1 MAFRVE
7 RRASGE
13 SPAMPRRRRSV
24 FASRPSYG
32 RSAMWLE
39 PGTRRRRGR
48 GPRRFV
54 GPLLAVLALAAAGGA
69 VAYVVPGLRSADP
82 RRSVAQK
89 FAAAWAKGDRRAMW
103 QLVDADTRKA
113 YPLKRFSATYRAA
126 ERAATVAAVRTG
138 PVRKARGDR
147 LVVPVSVRTRNF
159 GTLRG
164 DVVLPVVTAGDGAAI
179 RWRPFLRLPGL
190 RPGESVKRRVLA
202 RPHRAQILAA
212 DGRRLSR
219 LPQTGA
225 LVGRAPRAES
235 AGTGLQRQF
244 DARLGGRP
252 GAELRFSNRLIKRV
266 KVRRGRNVHATIRPG
281 LQRAAQQALGN
292 RLGGVAVLRPRDGS
306 VLALAGPAG
315 SAPQPPGSTFKI
327 ITLSAALQT
336 RLAKPTSTYPVRTAV
351 KLSGVLLR
359 NASNE
364 SCGGSL
370 VNAFIV
376 SCNSVFAPLG
386 AKLGAKRLV
395 AAAERFGFN
404 ERPRI
409 PAAKVSRISQPSG
422 LKDSLAVGAAA
433 IGQDR
438 DLATPLEMAR
448 VAATIAER
456 GVRAKPRIVRNDP
469 VIRHRA
475 VSARVARQ
483 VRQMMI
489 GVVQG
494 GTGTAARISGV
505 QVAGKTGTAELRPT
519 AGGPPDPK
527 NTDAWFVAF
536 APASKPRYVV
546 GVMLVGAGA
555 GGAAAAPIA
564 RRVLQSALGR

>member
-1 MAFRVE
+1 
-7 RRASGE
+7 
-13 SPAMPRRRRSV
+13 MPRRRRSV

-48 GPRRFV
+48 GPRRFLA
-54 GPLLAVLALAAAGGA
+54 PLVAVLALAAAGAA
-69 VAYVVPGLRSADP
+69 VAYIVLGPRQGDA

-89 FAAAWAKGDRRAMW
+89 FAAAWAKGDRAAMW
-103 QLVDADTRKA
+103 ALADADTRKA

-138 PVRKARGDR
+138 PVRTARGDR

-164 DVVLPVVTAGDGAAI
+164 DVVLPVLTVGKGAAV

-190 RPGESVKRRVLA
+190 RPGESVTRRILT
-202 RPHRAQILAA
+202 RPRRAAILAA
-212 DGRRLSR
+212 DGRRLDR
-219 LPQTGA
+219 IPA
-225 LVGRAPRAES
+225 AAAIVGRPPSAENPGS
-235 AGTGLQRQF
+235 GLQRRF
-244 DARLGGRP
+244 DARLGGRA
-252 GAELRFSNRLIKRV
+252 GAELRFGRRLIKRV
-266 KVRRGRNVHATIRPG
+266 KVRRGRAVHATISPG
-281 LQRAAQQALGN
+281 MQRAAQQALGN

-306 VLALAGPAG
+306 VLALAGLAVSG
-315 SAPQPPGSTFKI
+315 PQPPGSTFKI
-327 ITLSAALQT
+327 VTVSAALQNGI
-336 RLAKPTSTYPVRTAV
+336 AKPTSTYPVQTAAR
-351 KLSGVLLR
+351 LSGVLLR

-386 AKLGAKRLV
+386 AKLGARRLV

-404 ERPRI
+404 ETPRI
-409 PAAKVSRISQPSG
+409 PSAKVSRISQASA

-438 DLATPLEMAR
+438 DLATPLQMAS
-448 VAATIAER
+448 VGAAIAER
-456 GVRAKPRIVRNDP
+456 GVRAKPRIVRSDP

-475 VSARVARQ
+475 APAQVARQ
-483 VRQMMI
+483 VRTMMI
-489 GVVQG
+489 GVVRG
-494 GTGTAARISGV
+494 GTGTAAAIPGV

-536 APASKPRYVV
+536 APASNPRVVV

>member
-1 MAFRVE
+1 
-7 RRASGE
+7 
-13 SPAMPRRRRSV
+13 MPRRRRSV
-24 FASRPSYG
+24 FASRRPSYG

-39 PGTRRRRGR
+39 PGSRRRRG
-48 GPRRFV
+48 PRRWV
-54 GPLLAVLALAAAGGA
+54 GPLLAVLALAAAGAA
-69 VAYVVPGLRSADP
+69 VAYVVLGP
-82 RRSVAQK
+82 REEDKRRAVAEK
-89 FAAAWAKGDRRAMW
+89 YAAAWAKGDHRAMW
-103 QLVDADTRKA
+103 ALLDEDTKKA
-113 YPLKRFSATYRAA
+113 YPPKRFTATYRAA
-126 ERAATVAAVRTG
+126 ERAATVSAVRTG
-138 PVRKARGDR
+138 AVRDARGDR

-159 GTLRG
+159 GSLRG
-164 DVVLPVVTAGDGAAI
+164 NVVLPVVSEGDGAAI

-190 RPGESVKRRVLA
+190 RRGESVKRRVLA
-202 RPHRAQILAA
+202 RPHRAAILAA
-212 DGRRLSR
+212 DGRSLRR
-219 LPQTGA
+219 IA
-225 LVGRAPRAES
+225 AAAAIVGKPPGAES
-235 AGTGLQRQF
+235 PGSGLERRF

-252 GAELRFSNRLIKRV
+252 GAELRFGNRLIKRV

-306 VLALAGPAG
+306 VLALAGLAVSG
-315 SAPQPPGSTFKI
+315 PQPPGSTFKI
-327 ITLSAALQT
+327 ITASAALQNDI
-336 RLAKPTSTYPVRTAV
+336 AKPTSTYPVQTAAR
-351 KLSGVLLR
+351 LSGVLLR

-364 SCGGSL
+364 SCGGTL

-409 PAAKVSRISQPSG
+409 PAAKVSRISQPG
-422 LKDSLAVGAAA
+422 QLKDSLAVGAAA

-438 DLATPLEMAR
+438 DLATPLQMAS
-448 VAATIAER
+448 VGAAIAER

-469 VIRHRA
+469 VIRHR
-475 VSARVARQ
+475 VVPARVARQ
-483 VRQMMI
+483 VRTMMI
-489 GVVQG
+489 GVVRG
-494 GTGTAARISGV
+494 GTGTAARIPGV
-505 QVAGKTGTAELRPT
+505 EVAGKTGTAELRPT
-519 AGGPPDPK
+519 ANGTPDPK

>member
-1 MAFRVE
+1 
-7 RRASGE
+7 
-13 SPAMPRRRRSV
+13 MPRRRRSV

-39 PGTRRRRGR
+39 PGSRRRRG
-48 GPRRFV
+48 PRRWLGV
-54 GPLLAVLALAAAGGA
+54 LMAVLALAAAVGA
-69 VAYVVPGLRSADP
+69 VAYVVLGARKDDA
-82 RRSVAQK
+82 RKTVAQK
-89 FAAAWAKGDRRAMW
+89 WATAWAKDDKRAMW
-103 QLVDADTRKA
+103 ALLDADTKKA
-113 YPLKRFSATYRAA
+113 YPPKRFNATYRAA
-126 ERAATVAAVRTG
+126 ERAATVSAVRTG
-138 PVRKARGDR
+138 KIESRGDR
-147 LVVPVSVRTRNF
+147 LIVPVAVRTRNF
-159 GTLRG
+159 GALRG
-164 DVVLPVVTAGDGAAI
+164 NVSLPIVSVGDGAAI

-202 RPHRAQILAA
+202 RPHRAAILAA

-252 GAELRFSNRLIKRV
+252 GAELRFGNRLIKRV
-266 KVRRGRNVHATIRPG
+266 KVRRGRAVHATISGR
-281 LQRAAQQALGN
+281 LQKAAVRALGS

-306 VLALAGPAG
+306 VLALAGLAV

-327 ITLSAALQT
+327 ITASASLQNGI
-336 RLAKPTSTYPVRTAV
+336 AKPTSTYPVQTAAR
-351 KLSGVLLR
+351 LSGVLLR

-364 SCGGSL
+364 SCGGTL

-376 SCNSVFAPLG
+376 SCNSVFGPLG

-404 ERPRI
+404 ERPRV
-409 PAAKVSRISQPSG
+409 PNAKVSRISEPSK

-438 DLATPLEMAR
+438 DLATPLEMAS
-448 VAATIAER
+448 VGATIAER
-456 GVRAKPRIVRNDP
+456 GVRAKPRIARADK
-469 VIRHRA
+469 VIRHR
-475 VSARVARQ
+475 VVPARVARQ
-483 VRQMMI
+483 VRRMMI
-489 GVVQG
+489 GVVQS

-519 AGGPPDPK
+519 AGGPSDPK

>member
-1 MAFRVE
+1 
-7 RRASGE
+7 
-13 SPAMPRRRRSV
+13 MPRRRRSV

-39 PGTRRRRGR
+39 PGSRRRRG
-48 GPRRFV
+48 PRRWV
-54 GPLLAVLALAAAGGA
+54 GPLMAVLALAAACAA
-69 VAYVVPGLRSADP
+69 VAYVVLGTRKDDE
-82 RRSVAQK
+82 RRAVAEK
-89 FAAAWAKGDRRAMW
+89 YAAAWAKGDKRAMW
-103 QLVDADTRKA
+103 ALLDDDTKKA
-113 YPLKRFSATYRAA
+113 YPPKRFNATYRAA
-126 ERAATVAAVRTG
+126 ERAATVRAVRTG
-138 PVRKARGDR
+138 KVVERDDR
-147 LVVPVSVRTRNF
+147 LIVPVAVRTSNF

-164 DVVLPVVTAGDGAAI
+164 NVSLPVVSVGDGAAI

-190 RPGESVKRRVLA
+190 KPGESVKRRVRA
-202 RPHRAQILAA
+202 RPHRAAILAS

-225 LVGRAPRAES
+225 LVGKAPSAES
-235 AGTGLQRQF
+235 TGSGLQRRF
-244 DARLGGRP
+244 DERLGGRP
-252 GAELRFSNRLIKRV
+252 SAELRFGNRLIKRV
-266 KVRRGRNVHATIRPG
+266 KVRRGRAVHATIRPG
-281 LQRAAQQALGN
+281 LQRAAVQALGS

-306 VLALAGPAG
+306 VLALAGLAV

-327 ITLSAALQT
+327 ITASASLQNGI
-336 RLAKPTSTYPVRTAV
+336 AKPTSTYPVRTAAR
-351 KLSGVLLR
+351 LSGVLLR

-364 SCGGSL
+364 SCGGTL

-376 SCNSVFAPLG
+376 SCNSVFGPLG

-404 ERPRI
+404 ERPRV
-409 PAAKVSRISQPSG
+409 PNAKVSRISQPSN

-438 DLATPLEMAR
+438 DLATPLEMAS
-448 VAATIAER
+448 VGATIAER
-456 GVRAKPRIVRNDP
+456 GVRAKPRVARADK
-469 VIRHRA
+469 VIRHR
-475 VSARVARQ
+475 VVPARVARQ

-489 GVVQG
+489 GVVQS

>member
-48 GPRRFV
+48 GPRRFL
-54 GPLLAVLALAAAGGA
+54 GPLMAVLALAAAGAA
-69 VAYVVPGLRSADP
+69 VAYVVVGPGHGDP

-89 FAAAWAKGDRRAMW
+89 FAAAWTKGDRRAMW
-103 QLVDADTRKA
+103 GLIDADTQKA
-113 YPLKRFSATYRAA
+113 YPLRRFSATYRAA
-126 ERAATVAAVRTG
+126 ERAATVSAVRTG

-164 DVVLPVVTAGDGAAI
+164 DIVLPVVTVGDGAAV

-190 RPGESVKRRVLA
+190 RRGESVKRRVLS
-202 RPHRAQILAA
+202 RPHRAAILAA
-212 DGRRLSR
+212 DGRRLDR
-219 LPQTGA
+219 LA
-225 LVGRAPRAES
+225 AASAIVGKPPGAES
-235 AGTGLQRQF
+235 PGSGLQRRF

-252 GAELRFSNRLIKRV
+252 GAELRFGNRLIKRV

-306 VLALAGPAG
+306 VLALAGLAVSG
-315 SAPQPPGSTFKI
+315 PQPPGSTFKI
-327 ITLSAALQT
+327 ITASAALQNGV
-336 RLAKPTSTYPVRTAV
+336 AKPTSSYPVQTAAT
-351 KLSGVLLR
+351 LSGVLLR

-386 AKLGAKRLV
+386 ANLGAKRLV
-395 AAAERFGFN
+395 AAAERFG
-404 ERPRI
+404 
-409 PAAKVSRISQPSG
+409 
-422 LKDSLAVGAAA
+422 
-433 IGQDR
+433 
-438 DLATPLEMAR
+438 
-448 VAATIAER
+448 
-456 GVRAKPRIVRNDP
+456 
-469 VIRHRA
+469 
-475 VSARVARQ
+475 
-483 VRQMMI
+483 
-489 GVVQG
+489 
-494 GTGTAARISGV
+494 
-505 QVAGKTGTAELRPT
+505 
-519 AGGPPDPK
+519 
-527 NTDAWFVAF
+527 
-536 APASKPRYVV
+536 
-546 GVMLVGAGA
+546 
-555 GGAAAAPIA
+555 
-564 RRVLQSALGR
+564 

>member
-1 MAFRVE
+1 
-7 RRASGE
+7 
-13 SPAMPRRRRSV
+13 MPRRRRSV
-24 FASRPSYG
+24 FASPRPSYG

-39 PGTRRRRGR
+39 PGSRSRRRR
-48 GPRRFV
+48 GPRRFLA
-54 GPLLAVLALAAAGGA
+54 PLMAVLALAAAGAA
-69 VAYVVPGLRSADP
+69 VAYVVLGSRHDDT
-82 RRSVAQK
+82 RKTVAQK
-89 FAAAWAKGDRRAMW
+89 FAAAWAKGDHRAMW
-103 QLVDADTRKA
+103 ALVDDDTRKA
-113 YPLKRFSATYRAA
+113 YPLKRFNATYRAA

-138 PVRKARGDR
+138 PVREARGDR
-147 LVVPVSVRTRNF
+147 LVVPVSVRTRDF
-159 GTLRG
+159 GRLRG
-164 DVVLPVVTAGDGAAI
+164 NVALPIVSVGDGAAV

-190 RPGESVKRRVLA
+190 RPGESVKRRVRS
-202 RPHRAQILAA
+202 RPHRAAILAA
-212 DGRRLSR
+212 DGRRLDR
-219 LPQTGA
+219 IA
-225 LVGRAPRAES
+225 AAAAIVGRAPTAES
-235 AGTGLQRQF
+235 PGSGLERRF
-244 DARLGGRP
+244 DARLAGRP
-252 GAELRFSNRLIKRV
+252 GAELRFGNRLIKRV
-266 KVRRGRNVHATIRPG
+266 KVRRGRALHATISPG
-281 LQRAAQQALGN
+281 MQRAAQQALGN

-306 VLALAGPAG
+306 VLALAGLAVSG
-315 SAPQPPGSTFKI
+315 PQPPGSTFKI
-327 ITLSAALQT
+327 ITASAALQNGI
-336 RLAKPTSTYPVRTAV
+336 AKPTSTYPVQTAAR
-351 KLSGVLLR
+351 LSGVLLR

-386 AKLGAKRLV
+386 AKLGARRLV

-409 PAAKVSRISQPSG
+409 PSARTSRISQPSG

-438 DLATPLEMAR
+438 DLATPLEMAS
-448 VAATIAER
+448 VGATIAER
-456 GVRAKPRIVRNDP
+456 GVRAKPRIVRSDP

-475 VSARVARQ
+475 VPARVARQ
-483 VRQMMI
+483 VRAMML
-489 GVVQG
+489 GVVQS